1 MHLQTLFNFPR
12 FHGLDGLVFPTFINW
27 VFDDRFDFGIEA
39 FHVVQSSGL
48 DRPEIMNGFMIGR
61 WVGSPTA
68 KPFINPNLA
77 N

>member
-1 MHLQTLFNFPR
+1 MHLKVIQFPGS
-12 FHGLDGLVFPTFINW
+12 HGFDGLAFPTFINW
-27 VFDDRFDFGIEA
+27 VFDDRFDFGVKA

-48 DRPEIMNGFMIGR
+48 DRPEIMNVFMKGRGIGS
-61 WVGSPTA
+61 WTA